1 MTMDTLE
8 TTLSVNANAAET
20 SVAAPPPV
28 LVPLLLIGVAAL
40 VASLV
45 ARPDASFDDIV
56 VDIYPSS
63 SYRVN
68 MYARRRRVSSMCT
81 YVCVCVRVR
90 VPQVQRWVDNVRT
103 TKNNEKRRASVKSVQ
118 SHIHPRVLDSSWIL
132 VLKDE
137 RGRMRFPSM
146 DGFCIDLD

>member
-20 SVAAPPPV
+20 SSVAAPPPV

-40 VASLV
+40 VAALV

-63 SYRVN
+63 SYRVD
-68 MYARRRRVSSMCT
+68 MYARRRRVSSMCIVDV
-81 YVCVCVRVR
+81 YVCVCACPTGAEV
-90 VPQVQRWVDNVRT
+90 
-103 TKNNEKRRASVKSVQ
+103 
-118 SHIHPRVLDSSWIL
+118 
-132 VLKDE
+132 
-137 RGRMRFPSM
+137 G
-146 DGFCIDLD
+146 G